1 MWIGGLAHGTTVL
14 TRMLRGSQKI
24 LVVLLLLLLLFL
36 TIQENTRAQESLTA
50 IQFPSHTHWGR
61 FIVFPNI
68 LKYLKSQIVKK
79 SELAQSCPTLCD
91 PMDCSSPGSSVY
103 GILQARILQWLA
115 IPFSRGSSKPRD
127 QTWVSCI
134 PGRVFTIWAKG
145 RRRSQLLV
153 FFLLINCCFFPLQLT
168 HVREFCIWVIMMLCI
183 RFSGITKIP

>member
-1 MWIGGLAHGTTVL
+1 MWIGSLAHGTTVL

-91 PMDCSSPGSSVY
+91 PMDCSSPGSSVH
-103 GILQARILQWLA
+103 GMLQARILEWVATSFHCCSVAQSCPTLCNSMD
-115 IPFSRGSSKPRD
+115 FS
-127 QTWVSCI
+127 T
-134 PGRVFTIWAKG
+134 PG
-145 RRRSQLLV
+145 
-153 FFLLINCCFFPLQLT
+153 FPVLHHLP
-168 HVREFCIWVIMMLCI
+168 EFA
-183 RFSGITKIP
+183 